1 MPSTI
6 KIKRSSVAGKRPT
19 TSEITTGELALNT
32 KDQKLFSSN
41 GTSVFELASAGALA
55 NTNAYI
61 ATKANATNPTTSG
74 LLAHTGR
81 ATISTN
87 LAVSGNAT
95 VTGTMTATGIV
106 SGLELTSTLASGD
119 EGGQVNLAKP
129 PNATINGGVTI
140 DAYQNKLR
148 IFEQG
153 GSARG
158 VYIDLSAAS
167 AGVGTNL
174 LAGGG
179 GSSSNGFSGILV
191 GANVISADST
201 TDRLTFVA
209 GSGIRLAA
217 NPTTDTITIA
227 TTSSAAAN
235 VVTKTLDSLKGTDTV
250 VTSVSGLVVGSSGG
264 GITWQSVQTS
274 SFTAVA
280 ARAYPINTTSGAVT
294 VTLPAS
300 PAAGDTIQLVDYAGT
315 WATNNV
321 TLGLNGNKLN
331 GTTNA
336 SALRFNRGAITL
348 VYIDSTQGWAASSA
362 YIATNLGQSF
372 TVSYLIVAG
381 GGGGGAGIGG
391 GGGAGGY
398 QTGTTTLVYGT
409 TYSFVVGGGGAGASN
424 PNRGT
429 TGSDSSAFSLTSL
442 GGGGGGSDT
451 TTTTGLSGGSGGGGG
466 TSTGGSGTSGQGSAG
481 GNGRASNGGGGGGG
495 AGAVGAA
502 ASPTVAATAGNG
514 GVGLYSSITGANTA
528 YAGGGGGAAATTR
541 GTGGAGGGG
550 NGGQGDPSSGVAGS
564 TNTGGGGG
572 GARGGAGTSGAGG
585 SGVVIISVP
594 TSNYSGITTGSPTV
608 TVSGSSTI
616 LRFTSSGSYTA

>member
-1 MPSTI
+1 MASTI

-106 SGLELTSTLASGD
+106 SGLELTSTNASGD

-174 LAGGG
+174 LTGGG

-209 GSGIRLAA
+209 GSGITLAA
-217 NPTTDTITIA
+217 NPTTDTITI
-227 TTSSAAAN
+227 SSTASGAAAN
-235 VVTKTLDSLKGTDTV
+235 VVTKTVKDLTQNDTV
-250 VTSVSGLVVGSSGG
+250 VTSVSGVVVGSSGG
-264 GITWQSVQTS
+264 
-274 SFTAVA
+274 
-280 ARAYPINTTSGAVT
+280 
-294 VTLPAS
+294 
-300 PAAGDTIQLVDYAGT
+300 
-315 WATNNV
+315 AT
-321 TLGLNGNKLN
+321 
-331 GTTNA
+331 
-336 SALRFNRGAITL
+336 
-348 VYIDSTQGWAASSA
+348 
-362 YIATNLGQSF
+362 
-372 TVSYLIVAG
+372 
-381 GGGGGAGIGG
+381 
-391 GGGAGGY
+391 
-398 QTGTTTLVYGT
+398 
-409 TYSFVVGGGGAGASN
+409 
-424 PNRGT
+424 
-429 TGSDSSAFSLTSL
+429 
-442 GGGGGGSDT
+442 GGGSDKAFYENDITIT
-451 TTTTGLSGGSGGGGG
+451 TNYTITTNKN
-466 TSTGGSGTSGQGSAG
+466 AM
-481 GNGRASNGGGGGGG
+481 
-495 AGAVGAA
+495 
-502 ASPTVAATAGNG
+502 TAGPVTIN
-514 GVGLYSSITGANTA
+514 
-528 YAGGGGGAAATTR
+528 
-541 GTGGAGGGG
+541 
-550 NGGQGDPSSGVAGS
+550 SGV
-564 TNTGGGGG
+564 
-572 GARGGAGTSGAGG
+572 
-585 SGVVIISVP
+585 
-594 TSNYSGITTGSPTV
+594 TV
-608 TVSGSSTI
+608 TVPSGSVWSI
-616 LRFTSSGSYTA
+616 I